1 MKQTLRFLLE
11 PWTFFNQLQW
21 SRNHW
26 LILLSFL
33 TLATVETQVTRH
45 NALYLN
51 LAQLIQAKFGVSL
64 AVSLWL
70 TVAAKL
76 VVMILGAYLMVL
88 AIHFVGGLFGRQ
100 SSQRVF
106 FRRLAVVFTVV
117 LSGISIQAVGA
128 NETWAVIA
136 SSTLFIWGAAL
147 GFFAIREQFELNIV
161 EAVFLSVFAFLLV
174 GTSWQVSRNLFEAA
188 VESQVKS
195 LTAKESFGP
204 KAPSNRKGVQF

>member
-1 MKQTLRFLLE
+1 MKQTLRFLVQ

-33 TLATVETQVTRH
+33 TLATVETQVSRH
-45 NALYLN
+45 NQLYLS
-51 LAQLIQAKFGVSL
+51 LATLLHAKFGVSL

-70 TVAAKL
+70 TMAAKL
-76 VVMILGAYLMVL
+76 VVMLLGAYLMVL
-88 AIHFVGGLFGRQ
+88 AIYFVGSLFGRE

-117 LSGISIQAVGA
+117 LTGITVQAIGA
-128 NETWAVIA
+128 TESWATIV
-136 SSTLFIWGAAL
+136 SSALFIWGAAL

-161 EAVFLSVFAFLLV
+161 EAVFLSVFSFLLV
-174 GTSWQVSRNLFEAA
+174 GTSWQVSQKLFEAG
-188 VESQVKS
+188 VEAQVKS
-195 LTAKESFGP
+195 LAAKEAYGP
-204 KAPSNRKGVQF
+204 KAPSYKKNVPF